1 MGKVD
6 FQIDYRKISFGSSL
20 RYTSVMINIDDIFQT
35 DNITIYLPIDAN
47 GTIFPIPTGESILEG
62 YGSYRNARMTAD
74 VIFDARIAY
83 QINKKSKFSIL
94 MNNVLN
100 REYTNRPGN
109 VMPPR
114 TILWQYSLTF

>member
-1 MGKVD
+1 MVKID
-6 FQIDYRKISFGSSL
+6 LQINYKKLSVGSSL
-20 RYTSVMINIDDIFQT
+20 RYSSLMKNVDNVFMQPIFGNT
-35 DNITIYLPIDAN
+35 AILPGFGD
-47 GTIFPIPTGESILEG
+47 
-62 YGSYRNARMTAD
+62 YRNSRLTGD
-74 VIFDARIAY
+74 IIFDARLAY
-83 QINKKSKFSIL
+83 QINKKSKVSIL